1 MAQYLN
7 PKNDLTFKRVFGE
20 HKHLCISLLNS
31 MLPFDESQQIVD
43 VSYETG
49 ELIPE
54 LPNLKNTIVDV
65 RCTDTT
71 GRQFIVEMQ
80 MTWTDSFKQRV
91 LLNASKAYIKQ
102 LDKAQEYVLLQP
114 VYVLNLVCHIFDKE
128 PGHEHDY
135 YHHYKI
141 VNIFDTQ
148 QQIEGLEFVFIEL
161 PKFRPKGKAERKLQ
175 ELWLRFLTEVD
186 ESIDAAPEELLA
198 NAEIHEALGYV
209 ERGAYTKAQL
219 AAYDKYRD
227 AILVE
232 STLLAETAQKNFAK
246 GKAEGKAEAEVE
258 AKDKIEA
265 DRRAVAKKL
274 KAMGMSV
281 AQISAAT
288 GLSEEEIERL

>member
-31 MLPFDESQQIVD
+31 LLPFDEAQQIVD

-49 ELIPE
+49 ELVPE

-65 RCTDTT
+65 RCTDVT

-80 MTWTDSFKQRV
+80 MSWTDSFKQRV
-91 LLNASKAYIKQ
+91 LLNASKAYVKQ
-102 LDKAQEYVLLQP
+102 LDKAKDYVLLQP
-114 VYVLNLVCHIFDKE
+114 VYVLNLVCHIFDKTK
-128 PGHEHDY
+128 GREHSY

-148 QQIEGLEFVFIEL
+148 QQIKGLEFVFIEL
-161 PKFRPKGKAERKLQ
+161 PKFRPEGRAERKLR

-186 ESIDAAPEELLA
+186 ESTSAAPADLLE

-209 ERGAYTKAQL
+209 ERGAYTKEQL
-219 AAYDKYRD
+219 DAYDKYRD

-232 STLLAETAQKNFAK
+232 STLLNETAQKNFAK
-246 GKAEGKAEAEVE
+246 GKQEGRQAEKR
-258 AKDKIEA
+258 D
-265 DRRAVAKKL
+265 VAKNMKSL
-274 KAMGMSV
+274 GISI

-288 GLSEEEIERL
+288 GLLHDEIERL